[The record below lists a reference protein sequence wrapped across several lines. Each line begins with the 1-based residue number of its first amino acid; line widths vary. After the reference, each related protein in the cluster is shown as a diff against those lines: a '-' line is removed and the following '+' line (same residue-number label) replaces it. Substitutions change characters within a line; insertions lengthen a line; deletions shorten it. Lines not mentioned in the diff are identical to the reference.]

1 MRTLDV
7 AIVGAGPYGLS
18 LAAEL
23 DRHSL
28 DVCVFGPAMA
38 FWRDN
43 MPPGTKLK
51 SDGQSFDLPAPGA
64 GFPISRY
71 QTETTGTFE
80 ATRPIPVTEFY
91 DYGLRFRDR
100 VVPRADPRMVRDV
113 RQAGSDFIVTLD
125 DGSHVTA
132 RNVVIAVGVASFPHL
147 PEPLAGLPAGY
158 VSHSVQ
164 YGPVAAL
171 AGKRVAVVG
180 AGASAIDVAAALHEA
195 GADTQIITR
204 RATIAFHH
212 PPARRPLRH
221 RVRRP
226 DTGIGGG
233 WDLWFYANF
242 PQLFHALP
250 EAMRLRIV
258 ANTLGAAPGWF
269 MRERIEGR
277 VPMRTGMTMLA
288 VTGAN
293 GVVTFDL
300 RDRQGT
306 KHQIE
311 VDHVVAATGFRP
323 DVARLD
329 MLDPALAA
337 GIRTAG
343 TAPALSRRFET
354 SVRGLYM
361 IGPIAAPSFGPVM
374 RFVFGARSTTPILA
388 RHLAAQC
395 ERAKP
400 AAALRRVGQAAYRQ
414 PGE

>member
-1 MRTLDV
+1 MKILDV

-23 DRHSL
+23 GRHDV

-38 FWRDN
+38 FWHDN

-51 SDGQSFDLPAPGA
+51 SDGQSSDLPAPGA
-64 GFPISRY
+64 GFPICHY
-71 QTETTGTFE
+71 QMETTGTFE
-80 ATRPIPVTEFY
+80 ATRPIPVTEFH
-91 DYGLRFRDR
+91 DYGIRFRDR
-100 VVPRADPRMVRDV
+100 MVPRADQRMVRDV
-113 RQAGSDFIVTLD
+113 GRTGGDFVVTLG
-125 DGSHVTA
+125 DGTHVLA
-132 RNVVIAVGVASFPHL
+132 RNVVIAVGVAAFPYV
-147 PEPLAGLPAGY
+147 PAPLAALPAGY

-171 AGKRVAVVG
+171 AGKRVAVIG

-204 RATIAFHH
+204 RAAIAFHH
-212 PPARRPLRH
+212 PPTRRPLRH

-226 DTGIGGG
+226 DSGIGGG

-250 EAMRLRIV
+250 EPLRLRIV

-277 VPMRTGMTMLA
+277 VPMRTGMTIRS
-288 VTGAN
+288 VTAAN

-300 RDRQGT
+300 RDRRGGER
-306 KHQIE
+306 QIE

-323 DVARLD
+323 DVARLN
-329 MLDPALAA
+329 MLDPALVSA
-337 GIRTAG
+337 IRTAG
-343 TAPALSRRFET
+343 MAPVLSRRFET

-374 RFVFGARSTTPILA
+374 RFVFGARSTTPVLA
-388 RHLAAQC
+388 RHLARQC
-395 ERAKP
+395 ARMVP
-400 AAALRRVGQAAYRQ
+400 VAASQSVRQAVYRQ